1 MEVSAPDDDAAGAP
15 RPAQHGTS
23 AGAAGRAELGTTSED
38 AFLAA
43 AAKEYQEGHIDQAL
57 WARASAQSGDDESL
71 QVAAYLRARATALQ
85 LEKRQRRLERRAK
98 RGRSRQPMAKHDVA
112 PEPEVLPAQADS
124 VKSRGLQPTLKYFVA
139 AATATATAAAAAWLV
154 VSPQQHDP
162 SVQPSLS
169 AGQSAP
175 ASLIATNSNSGTSL
189 EAPVPTVEAEVRRLK
204 DAGNWN
210 VLVFYAAKWTREEP
224 NNAAAWS
231 ELSIG
236 YANLRQFDDALAAGA
251 RAAELSPDDAL
262 LWRNLGHLN
271 LTLERLP
278 EAGSAFDR
286 SLELRAD
293 DTDAQCGSAM
303 VAHKL
308 GRTKEAEAISRQVR
322 SAEGNCPAMGDGENV
337 AVAVGHATAR
347 KPASSAGR

>member
-57 WARASAQSGDDESL
+57 WARASTQSGDDESL

-112 PEPEVLPAQADS
+112 PEPEVLPAQADR
-124 VKSRGLQPTLKYFVA
+124 VELRGLQPTLKYVVA
-139 AATATATAAAAAWLV
+139 AAIATAVAAAWLV

-162 SVQPSLS
+162 GVSPSVS

-175 ASLIATNSNSGTSL
+175 ASPIATSSGSGASQ
-189 EAPVPTVEAEVRRLK
+189 EAPIPTVEAEVRRLK

-210 VLVFYAAKWTREEP
+210 VLVLYAAKWTRDEP

-308 GRTKEAEAISRQVR
+308 GRTKEAEAISRRVR
-322 SAEGNCPAMGDGENV
+322 SAEGNCPTMGDGENV